1 MRLMKTGQVVATLV
15 ALFGLIGI
23 AGAQTD
29 TAAPAPVEVGAQ
41 QDVSLTPQQM
51 LGEAERY
58 VPAMDQ
64 GGSTVRRQLSK
75 AREDKDVVKVL
86 CLNDK
91 LTQIDVAV
99 RSAQDRLSSLRAAVT
114 RSDADRSKHEF
125 TILQVLRDR
134 VRTLV
139 TEANQCIG
147 EEFDSLGESQ
157 VTVEIDP
164 NIPDTDPSVIPSEPI
179 IAQPPLVSS
188 PVR

>member
-1 MRLMKTGQVVATLV
+1 MPLMKTRQVVATIVVLS
-15 ALFGLIGI
+15 GLIGI

-29 TAAPAPVEVGAQ
+29 TAPPPVEVGAQ
-41 QDVSLTPQQM
+41 HDVSLTPPQM
-51 LGEAERY
+51 QAEAERF

-64 GGSTVRRQLSK
+64 GGATVRRQLSK

-99 RSAQDRLSSLRAAVT
+99 RSAQDRLGSLRAAVS
-114 RSDADRSKHEF
+114 RSDTDRSKHEF
-125 TILQVLRDR
+125 TILQVLKDR
-134 VRTLV
+134 VRELV

-147 EEFDSLGESQ
+147 EEIGFVGESH